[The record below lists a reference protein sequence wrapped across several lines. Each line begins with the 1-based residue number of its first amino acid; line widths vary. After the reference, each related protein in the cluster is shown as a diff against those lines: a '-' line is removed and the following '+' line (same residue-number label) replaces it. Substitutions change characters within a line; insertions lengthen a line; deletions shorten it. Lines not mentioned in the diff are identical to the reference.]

1 MPSPVDLI
9 RGFHIEPTNIC
20 TLKCPGCARTRFIQ
34 QWPQHWNNHSVDV
47 DVLMNFLDI
56 DISGKTMLLC
66 GNYGD
71 PIYHKDFIKL
81 VDKFKQRGAV
91 ISIITNGSYKDKNWW
106 EELTARL
113 DATDTVTFSI
123 DGLPENFTQYRINAD
138 WVSISEAIK
147 VCVSAMCG
155 TAWKYIPFSYN
166 QNNIDQARALST
178 ELGIDNFELSYSDR
192 FDQETQHLIPLE
204 HLTGE
209 RLQAQTDFK
218 NGGLVTEIT
227 PKCDQGAEH
236 YISADGHYMP
246 CCYIG
251 DHRFYYKTNFGKN
264 KKIYNIHETTLS
276 QLLAQPTVVEFYQ
289 NLNKWPVCQY
299 SCPKTL

>member
-1 MPSPVDLI
+1 MSSPVDLI

-20 TLKCPGCARTRFIQ
+20 TLKCPGCARTKFIQ
-34 QWPQHWNNHSVDV
+34 QWPQHWNNHSVDI

-56 DISGKTMLLC
+56 DIGGKTILLC

-71 PIYHKDFIKL
+71 PIYHKDFINF

-91 ISIITNGSYKDKNWW
+91 ISIITNGSYKDKDWW
-106 EELTARL
+106 EKLTSSL
-113 DATDTVTFSI
+113 DPTDTVTFSI

-138 WVSISEAIK
+138 WASILEAIK
-147 VCVSAMCG
+147 VCVAATCG

-166 QNNIDQARALST
+166 QNNIDQARTLSAT
-178 ELGIDNFELSYSDR
+178 LGIDNFELSYSDR
-192 FDQETQHLIPLE
+192 FDEETQHLIPLE

-218 NGGLVTEIT
+218 NGGWDTAVT
-227 PKCDQGAEH
+227 PKCDQGIEH
-236 YISADGHYMP
+236 YISADGYYMP

-264 KKIYNIHETTLS
+264 KKMYNIRETTLS
-276 QLLAQPTVVEFYQ
+276 QLLIQSTVVEFYQ
-289 NLNKWPVCQY
+289 NLNQWPVCQY
-299 SCPKTL
+299 NCPKTL